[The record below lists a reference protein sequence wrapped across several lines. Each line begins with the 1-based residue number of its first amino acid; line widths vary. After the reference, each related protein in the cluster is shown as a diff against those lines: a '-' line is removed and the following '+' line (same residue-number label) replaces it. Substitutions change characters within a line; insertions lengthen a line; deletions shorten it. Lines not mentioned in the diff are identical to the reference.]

1 MRLCGIYTDAFKEEF
16 MKKLIIT
23 LSSDENRLR
32 FLKVMMFLLSIDLI
46 FIVLASTTS
55 IFK

>member
-1 MRLCGIYTDAFKEEF
+1 

>member
-1 MRLCGIYTDAFKEEF
+1 

-32 FLKVMMFLLSIDLI
+32 FLKVMMFLLSVD
-46 FIVLASTTS
+46 IVCIILAATTD
-55 IFK
+55 IFKR